1 MEIAAGV
8 VIALVLGGMA
18 FFSFVFS
25 PLVFFRLPA
34 ETAGPFIREVFP
46 WYFLVTAVLFAVAAV
61 LLWAQPGLAV
71 LMAAM
76 AVLGLGNRQV
86 LMPRI
91 NRMRDRLLAGETGA
105 EKRFDR
111 LHRASVGI
119 NLLQMATALLGLC
132 MLLA

>member
-1 MEIAAGV
+1 VEIAAGL

-34 ETAGPFIREVFP
+34 ETAGPFMRAVFP
-46 WYFLVTAVLFAVAAV
+46 WYFLAVAVLFAVAAV
-61 LLWAQPGLAV
+61 LLWARPGLAV

-86 LMPRI
+86 MMPRLD
-91 NRMRDRLLAGETGA
+91 RMRDRFLAGEEGA

-119 NLLQMATALLGLC
+119 GLMQMVSAVIGLAV
-132 MLLA
+132 LLA

>member
-1 MEIAAGV
+1 VEIAAGL

-25 PLVFFRLPA
+25 PLVFFKLPA
-34 ETAGPFIREVFP
+34 DTAGPFMRAVFP
-46 WYFLVTAVLFAVAAV
+46 WYFLAVAVLFAVAAV

-76 AVLGLGNRQV
+76 ALLGLGNRQV
-86 LMPRI
+86 MMPRI
-91 NRMRDRLLAGETGA
+91 NRMRDRFLAGEEGA

-119 NLLQMATALLGLC
+119 GLMQMVSAVIGLSV
-132 MLLA
+132 LLA

>member
-1 MEIAAGV
+1 VEIAAGL

-34 ETAGPFIREVFP
+34 ETAGPFMRAVFP
-46 WYFLVTAVLFAVAAV
+46 WYFLAVAVLFAVAAV
-61 LLWAQPGLAV
+61 LLWARPGLAV

-86 LMPRI
+86 MMPRLD
-91 NRMRDRLLAGETGA
+91 RMRDRFLAGEERA

-119 NLLQMATALLGLC
+119 GLMQMVSAVIGLAV
-132 MLLA
+132 LLA